1 MKYNEACRK
10 AREEKN
16 ITLREIAEATG
27 YSVQNVCNFEHG
39 RTNNAILYHFYLMN
53 IITSRDMNILCDDVP
68 EIDSITDEQFN
79 ELFYRRISVA
89 EDKYSKGLDDYEE
102 ELKRQEERDSW
113 L

>member
-1 MKYNEACRK
+1 MKYNEACKK
-10 AREEKN
+10 AREDKN

-39 RTNNAILYHFYLMN
+39 RTNNAMLYNFYLMN

-68 EIDSITDEQFN
+68 EIDEITPEQFN
-79 ELFYRRISVA
+79 ELFYRGISESNDV
-89 EDKYSKGLDDYEE
+89 YSKALDEYED
-102 ELKRQEERDSW
+102 ELKQQEKRDSW